1 VVLLCLKAAVRRAA
15 TSEPAVCS
23 RDIAWI
29 LLIQPRKQQQ
39 PATVMHRVLET
50 MAARRRDPEWWSD
63 MSGARKYAFI
73 QSQALFWGSYA
84 VAAYLVFTNFGLAAG
99 LVLVVPMLLLLTWI
113 VIVMRRRY
121 KRQFPNGRR
130 RDD

>member
-1 VVLLCLKAAVRRAA
+1 
-15 TSEPAVCS
+15 
-23 RDIAWI
+23 
-29 LLIQPRKQQQ
+29 
-39 PATVMHRVLET
+39 
-50 MAARRRDPEWWSD
+50 

-73 QSQALFWGSYA
+73 QSQVLFWGLYA

-99 LVLVVPMLLLLTWI
+99 LVLVVPMLLQLTWI